1 MTLAPDQIAETAARE
16 WNSYPEYKESG
27 VEWLEDIPRHWE
39 VQSLKTVASF
49 ISRGS
54 GPDYVEKS
62 DIAVINQACIY
73 WDGVRLENVNGVR
86 LENVK
91 FQRQQDVSDWK
102 SFLRQGDLLINS
114 TGTGTL
120 GRAVVFDLQ
129 GVFIADSHITIVR
142 VKPEKYDVQ
151 YLSYLIGTP
160 AYQGFIYSTLTS
172 GSTNQ
177 IELSREGLRGLQFI
191 KPSLAEQRA
200 IASFLDRETERIDS
214 LIAKRR
220 RLIELL
226 EEKKS
231 ALISRA
237 VTKGLDPDAPM
248 KDSGIEWLREFPEHW
263 EEKQLK
269 DLTPDARPIMY
280 GIVLP
285 GPNVENG
292 VPIVKGGDVTPDRL
306 RLKLLNRTSH
316 EIEAHYTRSR
326 LQGGN
331 LVYAIR
337 GSIGM
342 VEIVPHEL
350 EGANLTQD
358 AARIAPKANVNERW
372 LYYAALSRT
381 TFAQL
386 DARAIGATIR
396 GINIRDL
403 KRAVVPVPLPVEQR
417 KIADYLDKETENLNV
432 LVNKIREHI
441 DKLREYRTALISAA
455 VTGKI
460 DVRDE
465 ASSLEAAEDKIGA
478 GEGIGHEDRLA

>member
-1 MTLAPDQIAETAARE
+1 MTLAPDQIAETAVRE
-16 WNSYPEYKESG
+16 WRPYPEYKESG

-73 WDGVRLENVNGVR
+73 WDGVRLENV
-86 LENVK
+86 K

-114 TGTGTL
+114 TGAGTL

-200 IASFLDRETERIDS
+200 IASFLDRETEKIDS
-214 LIAKRR
+214 LIARRR

-226 EEKKS
+226 EEKKT

-237 VTKGLDPDAPM
+237 VTKGLDPDVPM
-248 KDSGIEWLREFPEHW
+248 KDSEIEWLGQIPAHW
-263 EEKQLK
+263 EAVRLK
-269 DLTPDARPIMY
+269 HVAKLESGHTPSRSVPEY
-280 GIVLP
+280 W
-285 GPNVENG
+285 ENG
-292 VPIVKGGDVTPDRL
+292 DISWVSLNDVGHLHKQNYITDTKNL
-306 RLKLLNRTSH
+306 INELGLTNSAAKLLPPETVILSRDATIGRCALLGKEMATAQHFVNWICTEDLLPEYLLFTFRVPMQQEFESLTMGATIKTIGMPDVNSFKIPLPSISEQRQIVEH
-316 EIEAHYTRSR
+316 VKETRSR
-326 LQGGN
+326 IEELAEKLQWH
-331 LVYAIR
+331 
-337 GSIGM
+337 
-342 VEIVPHEL
+342 VE
-350 EGANLTQD
+350 
-358 AARIAPKANVNERW
+358 
-372 LYYAALSRT
+372 
-381 TFAQL
+381 
-386 DARAIGATIR
+386 
-396 GINIRDL
+396 
-403 KRAVVPVPLPVEQR
+403 
-417 KIADYLDKETENLNV
+417 
-432 LVNKIREHI
+432 
-441 DKLREYRTALISAA
+441 KLREYRTALISAA

-460 DVRDE
+460 DVSE
-465 ASSLEAAEDKIGA
+465 EVSSLEAAEDKIGA
-478 GEGIGHEDRLA
+478 GEGIGHEDGLA